1 MGSPDVAGGPGQEEV
16 SPVRDQDG
24 TADGPAAL
32 QLTRRQLLKVGVTA
46 PLAAAFLAACNSSS
60 SSPAASAA
68 GSPAASPAASSAA
81 SAAATSAAS
90 AAPSAAASAAAENF
104 SGKTLTVVTRSG
116 SFDDTGTFKTAK
128 ENWEKRTGGKVT
140 FNVFSDF
147 GDFDTKY
154 TGYIATK
161 DPTVDVLYTYDAFNQ
176 IYGPRLFEDITETA
190 GDTSDFVPDD
200 LKTFVTPDGKV
211 RALPVQAEMV
221 IYMYNKKR
229 YADAGLDPANPPAT
243 WPDLYKSAA
252 KLHVGKAYGHIA
264 GWLAPGHALIWFLT
278 FYNSS
283 GQPLLSDDRQSLKFD
298 NDQFEQSLSIM
309 LNALDSGFV
318 DPDGLYLK
326 TSYDHSKVF
335 YQDGAAST
343 TAFCE
348 EAMDGL
354 GRASGAGAAANKS
367 VIADQIAF
375 AVMPNV
381 GIVSGATGTFN
392 GFEAFGVNTFG
403 KQKDAALSF
412 VKEMAGFD
420 SQKSIALGKDYTAL
434 PPSRLSVFNDPD
446 VKASYPLA
454 DMLSRQSKGVIDRWG
469 APYFNDMSAAF
480 DDILVKM
487 FKKQVTVKD
496 ARTQL
501 VTATQKAIDKWKNS

>member
-1 MGSPDVAGGPGQEEV
+1 LLRAGVA
-16 SPVRDQDG
+16 
-24 TADGPAAL
+24 
-32 QLTRRQLLKVGVTA
+32 A
-46 PLAAAFLAACNSSS
+46 PLAAAFFAACGTSSS
-60 SSPAASAA
+60 TPTSA
-68 GSPAASPAASSAA
+68 GSS
-81 SAAATSAAS
+81 
-90 AAPSAAASAAAENF
+90 SAAASAAATTSAAASASAPASAAAASVAGSAAASAAENF
-104 SGKTLTVVTRSG
+104 SGITLVVDTRSG

-128 ENWEKRTGGKVT
+128 TNWEARTGGKVQ
-140 FNVFSDF
+140 FNVFSQF
-147 GDFDTKY
+147 NDFDTKY

-176 IYGPRLFEDITETA
+176 IYGPRLFEDITATA

-200 LKTFVTPDGKV
+200 LKTFVTPDGKL
-211 RALPVQAEMV
+211 RGLPVQAEMV

-229 YADAGLDPANPPAT
+229 YADAGIDPANPPNT
-243 WPDLYKSAA
+243 WQELYKSAA
-252 KLHVGKAYGHIA
+252 KLHVGKAYGHVA

-278 FYNSS
+278 FYNST
-283 GQPLLSDDRQSLKFD
+283 GKPLLSDDRQQLLFD
-298 NDQFEQSLSIM
+298 NNEFQLSLQTM
-309 LNALDSGFV
+309 LDALDMGFV
-318 DPDGLYLK
+318 DPTGLYLA

-335 YQDGAAST
+335 YNDGAAST

-354 GRASGAGAAANKS
+354 GRASGAGATANKS
-367 VIADQIAF
+367 IIADQIAF
-375 AVMPNV
+375 ALMPGV
-381 GIVSGATGTFN
+381 GVVPGGSGTFN

-403 KQKDAALSF
+403 KQKAAALSF
-412 VKEMAGFD
+412 VQEMAGVA

-434 PPSRLSVFNDPD
+434 PPSRLSVYADPD

-454 DMLSRQSKGVIDRWG
+454 TMLSQQSKTNINRWG

-487 FKKQVTVKD
+487 FKKQVTVPD

-501 VTATQKAIDKWKNS
+501 VAATQKAIDKWKSS